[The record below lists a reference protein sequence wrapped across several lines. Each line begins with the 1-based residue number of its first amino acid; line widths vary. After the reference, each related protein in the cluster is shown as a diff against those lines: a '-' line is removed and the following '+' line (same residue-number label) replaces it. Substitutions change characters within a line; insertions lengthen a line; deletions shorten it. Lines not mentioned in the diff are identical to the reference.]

1 MNIASIGNLSDLG
14 KYAADSVATAKE
26 NNNASFEELFKA
38 AKNMISDTNNY
49 TNAAEEAETAFAL
62 GTNTNTYEL
71 QEAQQKANLSLQYT
85 ISVRNAALDAY
96 RDIMNLQ
103 F

>member
-1 MNIASIGNLSDLG
+1 MNIASIGSISGLNN
-14 KYAADSVATAKE
+14 YATESVATTKE
-26 NNNASFEELFKA
+26 NNNASFEKLFQA
-38 AKNMISDTNNY
+38 AKNMISETNSY

-71 QEAQQKANLSLQYT
+71 QEAQQKANISLQYT

-96 RDIMNLQ
+96 KEIMNLQ